1 MGYIIIDEAKLQE
14 RISLWNNSSYKD
26 KVLMD
31 VHSAKVDYSH
41 MIEALQQEEI
51 KINEKIKQLESQ
63 KGDISAL
70 MRWANG
76 LQ

>member
-1 MGYIIIDEAKLQE
+1 MGYIIIDETKLHE
-14 RISLWNNSSYKD
+14 RISLWNSASYKD

-41 MIEALQQEEI
+41 MVKALQQEEI
-51 KINEKIKQLESQ
+51 KINEKIQQLESQ
-63 KGDISAL
+63 KGDIAAL

-76 LQ
+76 I